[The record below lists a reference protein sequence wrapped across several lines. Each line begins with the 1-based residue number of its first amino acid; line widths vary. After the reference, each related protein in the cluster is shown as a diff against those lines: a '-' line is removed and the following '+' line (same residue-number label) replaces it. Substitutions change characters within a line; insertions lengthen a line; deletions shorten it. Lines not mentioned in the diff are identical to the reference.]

1 MIKQNPLPLTDS
13 CPQDL
18 LILLSPDRLVRCCC
32 KATALS
38 QRLQTCFATIEDP
51 RVERTRLH
59 LLSDIL
65 TIAILSVMAGEG
77 WEDMELYGVSKHA
90 WLSTFL
96 VLANGIPS
104 EDTFRRVFER
114 IDPKQFE
121 DCFEGWVKQLVNE
134 LGIQVI
140 AVDGK
145 SANGSYDRESGTKA
159 PLGQCGGQASIG
171 SF

>member
-1 MIKQNPLPLTDS
+1 
-13 CPQDL
+13 
-18 LILLSPDRLVRCCC
+18 
-32 KATALS
+32 
-38 QRLQTCFATIEDP
+38 
-51 RVERTRLH
+51 
-59 LLSDIL
+59 
-65 TIAILSVMAGEG
+65 MAGGEG

-145 SANGSYDRESGTKA
+145 SANGSYDRESGTS
-159 PLGQCGGQASIG
+159 PTLGQRASRF
-171 SF
+171 SASESAR

>member
-1 MIKQNPLPLTDS
+1 MIKQNLPPDSTHAPGFADSAQPRPTRPL
-13 CPQDL
+13 L
-18 LILLSPDRLVRCCC
+18 LQ
-32 KATALS
+32 ATALS

-65 TIAILSVMAGEG
+65 TIAILSVMAGG
-77 WEDMELYGVSKHA
+77 GNMELYGVSKHA

-114 IDPKQFE
+114 LTRSNSKTAL
-121 DCFEGWVKQLVNE
+121 K
-134 LGIQVI
+134 
-140 AVDGK
+140 DGE
-145 SANGSYDRESGTKA
+145 ATGE
-159 PLGQCGGQASIG
+159 
-171 SF
+171 

>member
-1 MIKQNPLPLTDS
+1 
-13 CPQDL
+13 
-18 LILLSPDRLVRCCC
+18 V
-32 KATALS
+32 
-38 QRLQTCFATIEDP
+38 FATIEDP

-65 TIAILSVMAGEG
+65 TIAILSVMAGGEG

-134 LGIQVI
+134 LGF
-140 AVDGK
+140 K
-145 SANGSYDRESGTKA
+145 
-159 PLGQCGGQASIG
+159 
-171 SF
+171 

>member
-1 MIKQNPLPLTDS
+1 M
-13 CPQDL
+13 PQDL

-65 TIAILSVMAGEG
+65 TIAILSVMAGGEG

-90 WLSTFL
+90 WLSTF
-96 VLANGIPS
+96 
-104 EDTFRRVFER
+104 
-114 IDPKQFE
+114 
-121 DCFEGWVKQLVNE
+121 
-134 LGIQVI
+134 
-140 AVDGK
+140 
-145 SANGSYDRESGTKA
+145 
-159 PLGQCGGQASIG
+159 
-171 SF
+171 

>member
-1 MIKQNPLPLTDS
+1 LSEKTVCSVFTRDLTENLRDDQTEPSADSTHAPGFADSAQPRPTRPL
-13 CPQDL
+13 L
-18 LILLSPDRLVRCCC
+18 LQT
-32 KATALS
+32 TALS

-65 TIAILSVMAGEG
+65 TIAILSVMAGGEG

-96 VLANGIPS
+96 VLNGIPS

-121 DCFEGWVKQLVNE
+121 DCFEGWVKLVNE
-134 LGIQVI
+134 LGF
-140 AVDGK
+140 K
-145 SANGSYDRESGTKA
+145 
-159 PLGQCGGQASIG
+159 
-171 SF
+171 

>member
-1 MIKQNPLPLTDS
+1 
-13 CPQDL
+13 
-18 LILLSPDRLVRCCC
+18 
-32 KATALS
+32 
-38 QRLQTCFATIEDP
+38 
-51 RVERTRLH
+51 
-59 LLSDIL
+59 
-65 TIAILSVMAGEG
+65 MAGGEG

-134 LGIQVI
+134 LGF
-140 AVDGK
+140 K
-145 SANGSYDRESGTKA
+145 
-159 PLGQCGGQASIG
+159 
-171 SF
+171 